1 MHSCSRYRIC
11 KVTPVTRFMTA
22 FIMSSILQSL
32 SGQTLQPPVRTEVLS
47 QATSSWD
54 GTKYSSYPRGV
65 PQLTVLK
72 ITIPPHTTLAWHRHP
87 SPNAAYVLSGTLI
100 VERKD
105 GTKASFKTGQAI
117 SESVNV
123 VHRGT
128 SGDDPTVLIVFY
140 AGTSSLPLSESAM
153 GTMNAP
159 TGHSHP

>member
-1 MHSCSRYRIC
+1 M
-11 KVTPVTRFMTA
+11 TRFMTA

-87 SPNAAYVLSGTLI
+87 SPNAAYVLSGTLT